1 VFTVEPNILNKTT
14 TMYAGALFPKVP
26 KLFRGISGDI
36 ILYLSSKQRHLEG
49 QNLAVILIFNP
60 FTMYEKT
67 SFTE

>member
-1 VFTVEPNILNKTT
+1 
-14 TMYAGALFPKVP
+14 MYAGALFPKVP

-49 QNLAVILIFNP
+49 RNLAVILIFNP